1 LKKELKRQIREDEF
15 KTGIEHA
22 IEWSRAHMEQVR
34 VALLVAMVSGGILL
48 GLSAFRNQRTQA
60 SEAAFAA
67 ALETFTAPI
76 EGELAEGAERPAGP
90 VFGNAEEKFKR
101 AAAGFDGV
109 ARQWPSLPAGRR
121 ARYYAALCRVELGD
135 LDNARTALADLAA
148 RRDES
153 ALEATLA
160 RMALAD
166 LEQRA
171 GHVDKAVDA
180 YRQMADDSALPL
192 PRDYAL
198 MRLGSTLEDARRTQ
212 EAGQSYRRLVEEFPQ
227 SVYAPEA
234 RRRMEQLQAG
244 A

>member
-1 LKKELKRQIREDEF
+1 VKKELKRQIREDEF
-15 KTGIEHA
+15 KSGIEHT
-22 IEWSRAHMEQVR
+22 IEWLRTHAEQVR
-34 VALLVAMVSGGILL
+34 VALIVAVVAGGILL
-48 GLSAFRNQRTQA
+48 GLSAFRSQRTRS

-67 ALETFTAPI
+67 ALETFQAPV
-76 EGELAEGAERPAGP
+76 ESELAEGADRPGGT

-135 LDNARTALADLAA
+135 FDNARAALNEVASH
-148 RRDES
+148 RDES
-153 ALEATLA
+153 ALEAALA

-166 LEQRA
+166 LDQRS
-171 GHVDKAVDA
+171 GQVDKAVDA

-198 MRLGSTLEDARRTQ
+198 MRLASTLESARRSQ

-227 SVYAPEA
+227 SVYATEA
-234 RRRMEQLQAG
+234 RRRMEHLQAG

>member
-15 KTGIEHA
+15 KSGIEHSV
-22 IEWSRAHMEQVR
+22 EWVKTHIEQVR
-34 VALLVAMVSGGILL
+34 VALIVGVVAGGLLL
-48 GLSAFRNQRTQA
+48 GLSTFRSQRA
-60 SEAAFAA
+60 RSSEAAFAA
-67 ALETFTAPI
+67 ALETFNTPI
-76 EGELAEGAERPAGP
+76 ETELAEGADRPAGP

-109 ARQWPSLPAGRR
+109 ARQWPSLPAGRQ
-121 ARYYAALCRVELGD
+121 ARYYAALCRIELGD
-135 LDNARTALADLAA
+135 FDNARTALVDLSA

-153 ALEATLA
+153 PLEATLA
-160 RMALAD
+160 RMSLAD
-166 LEQRA
+166 LDQRS
-171 GHVDKAVDA
+171 GQVDKAVDA

-198 MRLGSTLEDARRTQ
+198 MRLASTLDGARRAQ
-212 EAGQSYRRLVEEFPQ
+212 EAGASYRRLVEEFPQ